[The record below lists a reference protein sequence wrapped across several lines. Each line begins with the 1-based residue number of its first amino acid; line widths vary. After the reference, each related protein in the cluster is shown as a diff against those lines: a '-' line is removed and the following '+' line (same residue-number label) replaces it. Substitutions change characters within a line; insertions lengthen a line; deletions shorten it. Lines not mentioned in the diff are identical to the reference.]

1 VIYGVSNTF
10 RAIGWVLAVLA
21 IGGWAIYIFV
31 SIRQS
36 KRETGAEVELAA
48 NRAELPTDEV
58 FEGRRLE
65 LVQAFGAVFLLAIV
79 VALPIYWLLEPGRQA
94 GASRGFEETS
104 VGRGQALYEE
114 SCSGCHG
121 ASLGGGVAGQVVQ
134 VPDPEG
140 GEAFRVSVN
149 YEVPALNTEFKRFDT
164 EITEPSESVEVRQ
177 IITFGRAPVMP
188 AWGVDGGGPLN
199 EQEIQELLD
208 YIWSEQITDEEAQA
222 EANEAFD
229 EAKADPD
236 NADKSDGQILFE
248 LNCARCHTPNWPFRG
263 LQPQDNGSIV
273 EVPPGPAGAGRRG
286 FPLNETT
293 LRRLF
298 PDPAAQVEFVTEG
311 SQPNV
316 AYGDASSGIA
326 RQGSG
331 DMPGFGRVLSQDQIS
346 AIVEYERSLVQDTDE
361 NFGQV
366 IEAEAGA
373 EAVGGDDEAADTADA
388 EGEG

>member
-10 RAIGWVLAVLA
+10 RAVGWILAVLA

-48 NRAELPTDEV
+48 NRAELPDDEV

-79 VALPIYWLLEPGRQA
+79 LALPIYWLLEPGRQA

-104 VGRGQALYEE
+104 ISRGEELYE

-121 ASLGGGVAGQVVQ
+121 ANLAGGVATQVVA
-134 VPDPEG
+134 VPNPEG
-140 GEAFRVSVN
+140 GEPFSVRVN

-164 EITEPSESVEVRQ
+164 EITAPLESTEVRQ

-188 AWGVDGGGPLN
+188 AWGVEGGGPLN
-199 EQEIQELLD
+199 EQEVQELLD
-208 YIWSEQITDEEAQA
+208 YIWSEQITDEEAQTDA
-222 EANEAFD
+222 TEAFD

-236 NADKSDGQILFE
+236 NAAKSDGQILFE
-248 LNCARCHTPNWPFRG
+248 LNCARCHTPNWPFQG
-263 LQPQDNGSIV
+263 PQPQDNGTIV
-273 EVPPGPAGAGRRG
+273 VVPPGPPGAGRRG

-298 PDPAAQVEFVTEG
+298 PDPASQVEFVTSG
-311 SQPNV
+311 SQQSVP
-316 AYGDASSGIA
+316 YGDPSSGVA
-326 RQGSG
+326 RQGTG
-331 DMPGFGRVLSQDQIS
+331 DMPGFGRVLSPEEIT
-346 AIVEYERSLVQDTDE
+346 AIVEYERSLVQDSDE
-361 NFGQV
+361 TFGQV
-366 IEAEAGA
+366 TEAD
-373 EAVGGDDEAADTADA
+373 AVGEVADEDEEPSETTEA